1 LTREYEI
8 KIHEEALKSL
18 SKIDRVRRGKLLD
31 VIKQLAED
39 PYPPTSKALRGYA
52 TRRRIRFSSYR
63 IIYEVVADQLI
74 IHVLDAGNR
83 KDVYKKYDRK

>member
-1 LTREYEI
+1 MTREYDI

-18 SKIDRVRRGKLLD
+18 SRIDRVRRGKLLD
-31 VIKQLAED
+31 VIKALAKD

-74 IHVLDAGNR
+74 IHVFDAGNR

>member
-1 LTREYEI
+1 MRFAGACQCAVAISRE
-8 KIHEEALKSL
+8 
-18 SKIDRVRRGKLLD
+18 LLFA
-31 VIKQLAED
+31 KD

-83 KDVYKKYDRK
+83 KDVYKKYDRE